1 MFSILSERL
10 AGLRRRYAEPHRAYH
25 GQAHIDTLLAGLA
38 GEDRHVENKAATEL
52 AIWYHDAIY
61 DPSASDNE
69 ARSADLLVAEMH
81 GLACPSVVSAAER
94 MVRATASHE
103 LPPDL
108 PDALRGDTVTFL
120 DLDMA
125 VLGADPADYDVYEAG
140 IAAEYIPV
148 HGLTNFR
155 TGRAAFLRAMLTRE
169 RLFHTERFHHRLD
182 AAARA
187 NLRRGLLGL
196 GG

>member
-1 MFSILSERL
+1 MFSILSGRL

-25 GQAHIDTLLAGLA
+25 DQAHVNALLSGLA
-38 GEDRHVENKAATEL
+38 DEGLQVGNMAAVEL

-61 DPSASDNE
+61 HPSATDNE
-69 ARSADLLVAEMH
+69 ARSANLLVAEMYQ
-81 GLACPSVVSAAER
+81 LACPTVVRAAER
-94 MVRATASHE
+94 MVRATAGHD
-103 LPPDL
+103 LPPDF
-108 PDALRGDTVTFL
+108 PDAWRDDTATFL

-125 VLGADPADYDVYEAG
+125 VLGAEPADYDVYEAG

-148 HGLTNFR
+148 HGLNNFR
-155 TGRAAFLRAMLTRE
+155 VGRAGFLRGMLNRE

-187 NLRRGLLGL
+187 NLRRGLLNL
-196 GG
+196 AT

>member
-25 GQAHIDTLLAGLA
+25 GQAHVDALLGGLA
-38 GEDRHVENKAATEL
+38 DEGLRVGNRAAVEL
-52 AIWYHDAIY
+52 AVWYHDAIY
-61 DPSASDNE
+61 DPSATNNE

-81 GLACPSVVSAAER
+81 RLACPSVVSAAES
-94 MVRATASHE
+94 MVRATAGHE

-108 PDALRGDTVTFL
+108 PDALRDDTATFL

-125 VLGADPADYDVYEAG
+125 VLCAEPADYDVYEAG

-148 HGLTNFR
+148 HGLNNFR
-155 TGRAAFLRAMLTRE
+155 AGRAAFLRGMLSRE

-182 AAARA
+182 AAGRA
-187 NLRRGLLGL
+187 NLRRGPQGL
-196 GG
+196 AT

>member
-1 MFSILSERL
+1 MFSILSECL

-25 GQAHIDTLLAGLA
+25 GQTHVDALLAGLA
-38 GEDRHVENKAATEL
+38 DEGRQVTTMAAVEL

-61 DPSASDNE
+61 DPSAADNE
-69 ARSADLLVAEMH
+69 ARSADLLVAEMSH
-81 GLACPSVVSAAER
+81 LACPTVVRAAEC
-94 MVRATASHE
+94 MVRATAGHA
-103 LPPDL
+103 LPPEL
-108 PDALRGDTVTFL
+108 PDAWRDDTATFL

-125 VLGADPADYDVYEAG
+125 VLGAEPADYDAYEAG

-148 HGLTNFR
+148 HGLNTFR
-155 TGRAAFLRAMLTRE
+155 LGRAAFLRGMLSRE

-187 NLRRGLLGL
+187 NLRRGLRDLAT
-196 GG
+196 

>member
-25 GQAHIDTLLAGLA
+25 GQAHIDALLAGLA
-38 GEDRHVENKAATEL
+38 DQGGHIANKAATEL

-61 DPSASDNE
+61 DPAATDNE
-69 ARSADLLVAEMH
+69 ARSATLLTTEMH
-81 GLACPSVVSAAER
+81 GLACPSLISATR
-94 MVRATASHE
+94 HMILATASHE

-108 PDALRGDTVTFL
+108 SDTLRNDTATFL

-125 VLGADPADYDVYEAG
+125 VLGAAPADYDAYEMG

-148 HGLTNFR
+148 HGPDNFR
-155 TGRAAFLRAMLTRE
+155 TGRATFLRAMLIRE

-187 NLRRGLLGL
+187 NLRRGLLAL
-196 GG
+196 DA

>member
-1 MFSILSERL
+1 MFSILSGCL

-25 GQAHIDTLLAGLA
+25 GQAHVDALLEGLA
-38 GEDRHVENKAATEL
+38 DECRHVGDRAAVEL
-52 AIWYHDAIY
+52 AVWYHDAIY
-61 DPSASDNE
+61 DPSATDNE
-69 ARSADLLVAEMH
+69 ARSADLLVAEMKR
-81 GLACPSVVSAAER
+81 LACPSVVRAAES

-103 LPPDL
+103 LPPDFL
-108 PDALRGDTVTFL
+108 DALRDDIATFL

-125 VLGADPADYDVYEAG
+125 ILGAEPADYDVYEAG

-148 HGLTNFR
+148 HGLNNFR
-155 TGRAAFLRAMLTRE
+155 VGRAAFLRNMLSRE

-187 NLRRGLLGL
+187 NLRRWLLDL
-196 GG
+196 AT